1 MDCKCKQKFSICHQ
15 KSNIHFISLIPELT
29 KKLKIFFEKLKL
41 IYSSQD
47 NIITI
52 EKENPKIF
60 FEENIDAIKT
70 YFNTLELNEI
80 KVYIENEKHKL
91 SLNTILYAKPLEKYL
106 NFIEDK
112 TFFDI
117 LENKSLTSHF
127 QPIIDIH
134 NKKIFGYEALVRGVM
149 PNGDLV
155 YPDIL
160 FEKSARNDMDFK
172 FDRLCRE
179 NALKTT
185 AVKKVDAKV
194 FINFI
199 PTTIYDPKFC
209 LASTVKWAKQLE
221 FDPKNIVFEV
231 VETQKVKDIQHL
243 KTILNYYRQQGFLI
257 ALDDVGEGYSSLNMI
272 IDLKPDIIKVDRNI
286 ITNIDQDEMKRSV
299 YKALRNVAME
309 NNIKILAEG
318 VETPYELATLKNIG
332 LDYAQGYYFAK
343 PSAEIIRQL
352 PNVF

>member
-1 MDCKCKQKFSICHQ
+1 MKCKCTQTFKICQQ
-15 KSNIHFISLIPELT
+15 KSNLHFISLVPELSR
-29 KKLKIFFEKLKL
+29 KFSQFLQKLSLDFKIEESIVSLEV
-41 IYSSQD
+41 
-47 NIITI
+47 N
-52 EKENPKIF
+52 NPKQF
-60 FEENIDAIKT
+60 FEENFDALKA
-70 YFNTLELNEI
+70 YFNSLELKEI
-80 KVYIENEKHKL
+80 KVYVENEQHKL
-91 SLNTILYAKPLEKYL
+91 SFSTILSAKPLEKFL
-106 NFIEDK
+106 NFIEDR

-117 LENKSLTSHF
+117 LENRSITSHF
-127 QPIIDIH
+127 QPIIDMS
-134 NKKIFGYEALVRGVM
+134 NNSIFGYEALVRGVM

-155 YPDIL
+155 YPDVL
-160 FEKSARNDMDFK
+160 FEKSARNDMDFN

-209 LASTVKWAKQLE
+209 LASTVKWANQLE

-231 VETQKVKDIQHL
+231 VETQKVKDTEHL
-243 KTILNYYRQQGFLI
+243 KTILNYYREQGFLI

-286 ITNIDQDEMKRSV
+286 INNIDKDEMKRSV
-299 YKALRNVAME
+299 YKALRNLAME
-309 NNIKILAEG
+309 NDIKILAEG
-318 VETPYELATLKNIG
+318 VETPYELATLKSIG

-343 PSAEIIRQL
+343 PSAEIIRQI
-352 PNVF
+352 

>member
-1 MDCKCKQKFSICHQ
+1 MKCKCKQTFKICEQ
-15 KSNIHFISLIPELT
+15 ESKIHFISLVPELT
-29 KKLKIFFEKLKL
+29 KKLALLFDKLSLK
-41 IYSSQD
+41 YSSLDGILTLKQD
-47 NIITI
+47 
-52 EKENPKIF
+52 NPKIF
-60 FEENIDAIKT
+60 FEENFDALKT
-70 YFNTLELNEI
+70 YFNSLELKEI
-80 KVYIENEKHKL
+80 KVYIENERHKL
-91 SLNTILYAKPLEKYL
+91 SFATILSAKPLEKFL
-106 NFIEDK
+106 NFIEDR

-117 LENKSLTSHF
+117 LENRSITSHF
-127 QPIIDIH
+127 QPIIDM
-134 NKKIFGYEALVRGVM
+134 NSESIFGYEALVRGVM

-155 YPDIL
+155 YPDVL
-160 FEKSARNDMDFK
+160 FEKSARNDMDFN

-209 LASTVKWAKQLE
+209 LASTVKWARQLE

-231 VETQKVKDIQHL
+231 VETQKVQDKEHL
-243 KTILNYYRQQGFLI
+243 KTILNYYREQGFLI

-286 ITNIDQDEMKRSV
+286 INNIDKDEMKRSV
-299 YKALRNVAME
+299 YKALRNLAME
-309 NNIKILAEG
+309 NDIKILAEG

-343 PSAEIIRQL
+343 PTAEIVRQI
-352 PNVF
+352 

>member
-1 MDCKCKQKFSICHQ
+1 MKCKCKQTFKICEQ
-15 KSNIHFISLIPELT
+15 ESKIHFISLVPELT
-29 KKLKIFFEKLKL
+29 KKLALLFDKLSLK
-41 IYSSQD
+41 YSSLEGILTLKQD
-47 NIITI
+47 
-52 EKENPKIF
+52 NPKIF
-60 FEENIDAIKT
+60 FEENFDALKT
-70 YFNTLELNEI
+70 YFNSLELKEI
-80 KVYIENEKHKL
+80 KVYIENERHKL
-91 SLNTILYAKPLEKYL
+91 SFATILSAKPLEKFL
-106 NFIEDK
+106 NFIEDR

-117 LENKSLTSHF
+117 LENRSITSHF
-127 QPIIDIH
+127 QPIIDM
-134 NKKIFGYEALVRGVM
+134 NSESIFGYEALVRGVM

-155 YPDIL
+155 YPDVL
-160 FEKSARNDMDFK
+160 FEKSARNDMDFN

-209 LASTVKWAKQLE
+209 LASTVKWARQLE

-231 VETQKVKDIQHL
+231 VETQKVQDKEHL
-243 KTILNYYRQQGFLI
+243 KTILNYYREQGFLI

-286 ITNIDQDEMKRSV
+286 INNIDKDEMKRSV
-299 YKALRNVAME
+299 YKALRNLAME
-309 NNIKILAEG
+309 NDIKILAEG

-343 PSAEIIRQL
+343 PTAEIVRQI
-352 PNVF
+352 